1 MVGEM
6 EVVIEMTIEEESAVT
21 GMEEEEEVVD
31 TRMNIMP
38 TLG

>member
-1 MVGEM
+1 
-6 EVVIEMTIEEESAVT
+6 MTIEEESAVT
-21 GMEEEEEVVD
+21 GMEEEEVVVVD

>member
-1 MVGEM
+1 
-6 EVVIEMTIEEESAVT
+6 MTIEEESAVT
-21 GMEEEEEVVD
+21 DMEEEEVVVVD

>member
-1 MVGEM
+1 
-6 EVVIEMTIEEESAVT
+6 MTIEEESAVM
-21 GMEEEEEVVD
+21 GMEEEEVVVVD

>member
-1 MVGEM
+1 M
-6 EVVIEMTIEEESAVT
+6 VIEMTIEEESAVT
-21 GMEEEEEVVD
+21 VMEEEEVVVVD